1 MVLKCVSEERG
12 REGGERER
20 RGGERMGEEGREWR
34 EGGEREQRVDNKN
47 TLVRVLCCWDSR
59 GKQKTRQGGQTKSK
73 SHQEID
79 WGQES
84 TQEGN
89 VIVKTTHSQ
98 LTWIIN

>member
-59 GKQKTRQGGQTKSK
+59 GKQKTRQELAVGRQTEELAVCRQRASLIKR
-73 SHQEID
+73 
-79 WGQES
+79 
-84 TQEGN
+84 
-89 VIVKTTHSQ
+89 
-98 LTWIIN
+98 LTGAKKARKKGTS